1 MKAVAA
7 THYDVLELAADATQD
22 EIRHAYSSQLRRF
35 SRAANSPK
43 PLSAEALDA
52 LRLAFKTLSDPASR
66 QAYDR
71 ELAGVAVAQ
80 EPVAAMPVP
89 IERDVK
95 RTVLPATRPTPND
108 AEAKVLSFSFAGSGG
123 EYFRIWI
130 VNLLLT
136 ILTLGIYSA
145 WAKVRREQYFHRNLL
160 LEGSGFDYHGQPWAI
175 LKGRVIAAL
184 LLILLSMAKN
194 AGPAVYGITVLALL
208 PVFPWLLI
216 KAFRFRARNTSYR
229 GLHFGFDAK
238 YLAACRVFLGYGLL
252 TLLTLGLAFPLF
264 YRQLRKFLIDHLRY
278 GSTRFVNNVSIRQ
291 IYGIFMFP
299 GVLFLILLVAIIL
312 VGKAVAGHGAAA
324 LLALSSVVILLSV
337 MIILGQFLLL
347 PYFTARATNAIWGNT
362 ALGDN
367 RFDCDLPVV
376 GYIGIYLSN
385 LLAIAFSLGLLI
397 PWARVRL
404 ARYRAE
410 HLYLHMS
417 DDLEDFIA
425 GEREAVNAV
434 GEEVTDMLDL
444 DIGL

>member
-1 MKAVAA
+1 M
-7 THYDVLELAADATQD
+7 
-22 EIRHAYSSQLRRF
+22 
-35 SRAANSPK
+35 
-43 PLSAEALDA
+43 
-52 LRLAFKTLSDPASR
+52 
-66 QAYDR
+66 
-71 ELAGVAVAQ
+71 
-80 EPVAAMPVP
+80 
-89 IERDVK
+89 
-95 RTVLPATRPTPND
+95 
-108 AEAKVLSFSFAGSGG
+108 
-123 EYFRIWI
+123 
-130 VNLLLT
+130 
-136 ILTLGIYSA
+136 
-145 WAKVRREQYFHRNLL
+145 
-160 LEGSGFDYHGQPWAI
+160 
-175 LKGRVIAAL
+175 
-184 LLILLSMAKN
+184 
-194 AGPAVYGITVLALL
+194 
-208 PVFPWLLI
+208 
-216 KAFRFRARNTSYR
+216 
-229 GLHFGFDAK
+229 HFGFDAK